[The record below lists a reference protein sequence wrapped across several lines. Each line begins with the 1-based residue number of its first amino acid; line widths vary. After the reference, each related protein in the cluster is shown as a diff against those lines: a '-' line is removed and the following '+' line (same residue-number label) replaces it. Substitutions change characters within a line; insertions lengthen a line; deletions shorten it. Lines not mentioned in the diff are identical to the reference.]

1 MRVTPCEDLL
11 SHFDLLLLPWHSSKP
26 FWSQFALLLLLGAFA
41 KTKEAALRLMCGCL
55 RQRFA
60 FCFVAED
67 FLSLFLHF
75 FVSSLEIPFDKQVY
89 NSYLHKIRNSTWQ
102 IALLLFSCTKTLF
115 PFWGIKHQRSQCSVG
130 AFGTTKSPLPT
141 YFTFLLR
148 LRLKK
153 TFKKSCISFLNLW
166 SMKRRFPA
174 PSDKLIFNCR
184 HL

>member
-1 MRVTPCEDLL
+1 MWGLVI
-11 SHFDLLLLPWHSSKP
+11 S
-26 FWSQFALLLLLGAFA
+26 FWTFALALAFI
-41 KTKEAALRLMCGCL
+41 KTILVSICPLAVAWGLCQNQRGRTSSDVWAACVRGP
-55 RQRFA
+55 A
-60 FCFVAED
+60 FCFLAED
-67 FLSLFLHF
+67 FSSLFLHF
-75 FVSSLEIPFDKQVY
+75 SVSSLEIPFGKQVY

-102 IALLLFSCTKTLF
+102 IALLLFNCTKILF

-174 PSDKLIFNCR
+174 HSDKLIFNCR